1 METNITTPTVQ
12 AVATAPVTPTAPVAA
27 APIAAEVPLVANNA
41 AANTSMAYGGETSSS
56 GGGVKAF
63 FQSLNWLEIGFSIL
77 GVATLSSVIYYY
89 KYKLKQDKMINNEL
103 QRQIDEIK
111 MNMQTA
117 PKAKAKTI

>member
-12 AVATAPVTPTAPVAA
+12 TVATAPVAPI
-27 APIAAEVPLVANNA
+27 APIAAAPVATETSFVGTETPVNN
-41 AANTSMAYGGETSSS
+41 TMAYGGETSSS
-56 GGGVKAF
+56 GGSVKAF

-111 MNMQTA
+111 MSMQPA